1 MLGSLAYMIINEY
14 QWNRILFRLVFNIEG
29 SCINGFTI
37 MPVNPIYN
45 KNFGF
50 R

>member
-1 MLGSLAYMIINEY
+1 VLGSLAYMIINED
-14 QWNRILFRLVFNIEG
+14 QWNSILFRLVFSIEG
-29 SCINGFTI
+29 SWINGFTI

-45 KNFGF
+45 KNVGF